1 MVRGVIFDMDGLML
15 DSERL
20 TSGFWKQAGEK
31 IGADI
36 PMEFL
41 DSFRGRN
48 PAAIQEAFLKEFGPE
63 FEFERCRQIKTQL
76 QYEYVRE
83 YGIPLKEGL
92 MRLLD
97 YLKNHEIRMAV
108 ATSTDRGLADTMLR
122 KAGVR
127 EYFDAFVYG
136 DMVERSK
143 PYPDIFL
150 KAAAEI
156 GVMIQECLVLEDSI
170 AGVEAGKAAG
180 GYIIHIPDIIV
191 VPQEVKEGI
200 TAEFGSLNE
209 VIEWIEMEGAS
220 CLKRK

>member
-20 TSGFWKQAGEK
+20 TSGFWKQAGER
-31 IGADI
+31 IGEDI

-48 PAAIQEAFLKEFGPE
+48 PAAIQEAFLEQFGPE
-63 FEFERCRQIKTQL
+63 FEFERCRDIKTRL

-83 YGIPLKEGL
+83 YGIPLKKGL
-92 MRLLD
+92 LELLD
-97 YLKNHEIRMAV
+97 YLKEHGIRMAV
-108 ATSTDRGLADTMLR
+108 ATSTDRGLADAMLM
-122 KAGVR
+122 KAGIR
-127 EYFDAFVYG
+127 EYFDAFIYG

-150 KAAAEI
+150 RAAKEI
-156 GVMIQECLVLEDSI
+156 GVLIQECLVLEDSI

-180 GYIIHIPDIIV
+180 GYIIHIPDMIV
-191 VPQEVKEGI
+191 VPKEVKAGI
-200 TAEFGSLNE
+200 TAEFDSLDE
-209 VIEWIEMEGAS
+209 VIEWIEGETS
-220 CLKRK
+220 CMKRK

>member
-20 TSGFWKQAGEK
+20 TSGFWKQAGER

-48 PAAIQEAFLKEFGPE
+48 PQAIQEAFLEQFGPE
-63 FEFERCRQIKTQL
+63 FEFERCRDIKTQL
-76 QYEYVRE
+76 QHEYVKKE
-83 YGIPLKEGL
+83 GMPLKKGL
-92 MRLLD
+92 TELLD
-97 YLKNHEIRMAV
+97 YLKEKGIRMAV
-108 ATSTDRGLADTMLR
+108 ATSTDRRLADAMLE

-150 KAAAEI
+150 KAAEEI
-156 GVMIQECLVLEDSI
+156 GVTIEECLVLEDSI
-170 AGVEAGKAAG
+170 AGVEAGKAFG
-180 GYIIHIPDIIV
+180 GYIIHIPDIIL
-191 VPQEVKEGI
+191 VPDAVKEGI
-200 TAEFGSLNE
+200 TAQFESLFD
-209 VIEWIEMEGAS
+209 VIGWIES
-220 CLKRK
+220 RNY

>member
-20 TSGFWKQAGEK
+20 TSGFWKQAGER

-48 PAAIQEAFLKEFGPE
+48 PQAIQEAFLEQFGPE
-63 FEFERCRQIKTQL
+63 FEFERCRDIKTQL
-76 QYEYVRE
+76 QHEYVKKE
-83 YGIPLKEGL
+83 GMPLKKGL
-92 MRLLD
+92 TELLD
-97 YLKNHEIRMAV
+97 YLKEKGIRMAV
-108 ATSTDRGLADTMLR
+108 ATSTDRRLADAMLE

-150 KAAAEI
+150 KAAEEI
-156 GVMIQECLVLEDSI
+156 GVTIEECLVLEDSI
-170 AGVEAGKAAG
+170 AGVEAGKASG
-180 GYIIHIPDIIV
+180 GYIIHIPDIIL
-191 VPQEVKEGI
+191 VPDAVKEGI
-200 TAEFGSLNE
+200 TAQFESLFD
-209 VIEWIEMEGAS
+209 VIGWIES
-220 CLKRK
+220 RNY